1 MKPQN
6 KLKVVASEKPQ
17 PKDYNETKGIQRMM
31 FLRSQLLLAAVRF
44 VQEGKT
50 SSPQDRLRMASDM
63 TGIPRVAI
71 ENGLGRIK

>member
-1 MKPQN
+1 
-6 KLKVVASEKPQ
+6 
-17 PKDYNETKGIQRMM
+17 MM